1 MLHKTKNRDMIK
13 CWESRFTQR
22 CQNRPFKGRSKNLN
36 HGPSWLGHHWSV
48 RPFIQ
53 TSRPVSL
60 RTRWIKPTDYRLKN
74 RWNFNFNPLPSSIIE
89 WKFEFSNF
97 SNFWK
102 FQIFEL
108 EIFSSVFDNPS
119 WSKMTIFDLFDI
131 SNYFLPKPTHI
142 WNISFNFQKLVMVF
156 IYYIFNNK
164 I

>member
-13 CWESRFTQR
+13 YWESCFTQR

-97 SNFWK
+97 SNFLKISNFKFSNWK
-102 FQIFEL
+102 YFPPYSITHHGQKWPFLIFLTFQI
-108 EIFSSVFDNPS
+108 IFYQNLRTFGIYQ
-119 WSKMTIFDLFDI
+119 IFK
-131 SNYFLPKPTHI
+131 N
-142 WNISFNFQKLVMVF
+142 
-156 IYYIFNNK
+156 
-164 I
+164 